1 MKKKPLSHE
10 EELLIP
16 TDNIEALEDVE
27 ESNEDIDISAEDL
40 DTLAEDESLLPEELN
55 TLPIDAELDQVQQE
69 AQALQEVESEEVLIK
84 LDSRRDERC
93 VAFYLCYAVDR
104 FDYAISLEKA
114 TRDFDNWFEID
125 IDEHPFTLDLA
136 RGAIDCRDE
145 LDEQVKPYLKNWRL
159 ERLGCCTRLILRLAL
174 WDLRQDNAI
183 HSIII
188 NEAVELAKTFAEKD
202 AYKFVNGVLDEF
214 FKQKIAQA
222 EEKK

>member
-1 MKKKPLSHE
+1 MKKKPLSSE
-10 EELLIP
+10 EELNVH
-16 TDNIEALEDVE
+16 TENVEALKDVE
-27 ESNEDIDISAEDL
+27 ESIEDL
-40 DTLAEDESLLPEELN
+40 DTLPEDDSILPEELN
-55 TLPIDAELDQVQQE
+55 TLPIDAELDHEQQ
-69 AQALQEVESEEVLIK
+69 QIDALQEAESEEILIK

-93 VAFYLCYAVDR
+93 AAFYLCYAVDR

-114 TRDFDNWFEID
+114 IRDFDNWFEIN

-174 WDLRQDNAI
+174 WELRQENAI

-214 FKQKIAQA
+214 FKQKIAHA
-222 EEKK
+222 EAKK

>member
-1 MKKKPLSHE
+1 MKKNPLSSE
-10 EELLIP
+10 EELHTLINNVE
-16 TDNIEALEDVE
+16 TLIEDF
-27 ESNEDIDISAEDL
+27 
-40 DTLAEDESLLPEELN
+40 DTLPEELN
-55 TLPIDAELDQVQQE
+55 TLPIDAELDQEQE
-69 AQALQEVESEEVLIK
+69 QIEALQEVESEEVLIK

-125 IDEHPFTLDLA
+125 IDEHPFILELA

-174 WDLRQDNAI
+174 WEMRQDNAI

-214 FKQKIAQA
+214 FKQKIAQTEA
-222 EEKK
+222 K

>member
-1 MKKKPLSHE
+1 MKKKPLSSE
-10 EELLIP
+10 EELNVP
-16 TDNIEALEDVE
+16 AENIEVSEKTE
-27 ESNEDIDISAEDL
+27 ESTEDTDISTEDL
-40 DTLAEDESLLPEELN
+40 DVLSEDASLLPEELN
-55 TLPIDAELDQVQQE
+55 TLPIDAELDHEQQQAE
-69 AQALQEVESEEVLIK
+69 ALQEVESEEVLIK

-114 TRDFDNWFEID
+114 VRDFDNWFEID

-174 WDLRQDNAI
+174 WELRQDNAI

-214 FKQKIAQA
+214 FKQKIAHA
-222 EEKK
+222 EAKK